1 MTDISEDVKKLNV
14 ITTNLSEIMDKIDT
28 FHNVPVLKGAE
39 VIDIKQEAICIKSL
53 LSILLILSVIHILLE
68 LF

>member
-28 FHNVPVLKGAE
+28 FHNVPVLKGVE

-53 LSILLILSVIHILLE
+53 LTILLILSVIHILLE